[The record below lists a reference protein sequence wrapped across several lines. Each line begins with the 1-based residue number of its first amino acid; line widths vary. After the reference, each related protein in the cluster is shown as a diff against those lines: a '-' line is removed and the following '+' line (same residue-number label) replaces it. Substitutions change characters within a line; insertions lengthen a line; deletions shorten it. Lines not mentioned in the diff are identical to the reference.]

1 MKKKLRWMMLLGV
14 MAICS
19 IASAQT
25 ASDEYLDITNNA
37 TTVGD
42 AGFKSEVIDNLYYY
56 DETSNTLVISVYGAY
71 QSAGNQ
77 KWITTDGSGSSSRT
91 WEATGV
97 FKGSGYYHTATT
109 AKTATANTTRTYFF
123 KVKGIKSVSALVKS
137 GGKSRS
143 ALMTV
148 KKADGEVVERTSDS
162 SNTVVVIS
170 IEGLD
175 AEEIYTVEL
184 TGTASDNSDVYEVAF
199 AGGNAL
205 PVIDVEEKEKF
216 SFSWNFSNWD
226 LGDITEQTTVDG
238 LTVEASSDK
247 IVTIDESSPTV
258 DGVKYT
264 QRLKFG
270 GTGAAGNRNVHFEVP
285 GSCTIKVIGCSASSS
300 ADRTLNI
307 HVGSFGN
314 VKGTMPMLSSGPE
327 VNLYNYEGGPTTIYL
342 ASASS
347 GVNLYAI
354 YVEGAT
360 REINFGRYGVIS
372 FYFGETSY
380 QLPEGVT
387 AYAVDEIS
395 GKMLNLLEVTE
406 YIPAGCGVILY
417 GEPNTTY
424 TFYKATGD
432 IPEQHSLLKG
442 SDKTE
447 ETTGDDPEGSY
458 KFYML
463 SAKDGNVGFY
473 YGADG
478 GAAFENQANK
488 AYLAV
493 PMEEAAGITAFL
505 FDGVDGIT
513 AVEAEPTTKGTATYN
528 LAGQRVGADYK
539 GVVISGNK
547 KYIRK

>member
-1 MKKKLRWMMLLGV
+1 MKKTLRWMMLLGV

-25 ASDEYLDITNNA
+25 ASDEYLDIATNA

-42 AGFKSEVIDNLYYY
+42 AGFKSDVIDNLYYY
-56 DETSNTLVISVYGAY
+56 DETSSTLVISVYGAY

-77 KWITTDGSGSSSRT
+77 KWVTTDGSGSSSRE
-91 WEATGV
+91 WEPAGV
-97 FKGSGYYHTATT
+97 FKGSGYYHTTT
-109 AKTATANTTRTYFF
+109 AAKTATANTSRTYFF

-143 ALMTV
+143 AAMAV
-148 KKADGEVVERTSDS
+148 KNAEGREVGIASDN
-162 SNTVVVIS
+162 SNTVAVIS
-170 IEGLD
+170 VEDLD
-175 AEEIYTVEL
+175 ADEIYTVEL
-184 TGTASDNSDVYEVAF
+184 TGTDSSNSDVYEVAF
-199 AGGNAL
+199 VGGNAL
-205 PVIDVEEKEKF
+205 PVIVVEEKEKF
-216 SFSWNFSNWD
+216 SFNWNFSNWA

-238 LTVEASSDK
+238 LTVEAASDK
-247 IVTIDESSPTV
+247 KVTIDGNSQTV
-258 DGVKYT
+258 DGVAYT

-285 GSCTIKVIGCSASSS
+285 GSCTIKVIGCSASGS

-360 REINFGRYGVIS
+360 REINFGPYGVIS

-387 AYAVDEIS
+387 AFAVDEVS
-395 GKMLNLLEVTE
+395 GKMLNLLEVTDI
-406 YIPAGCGVILY
+406 IPAGCGVILN
-417 GEPNTTY
+417 GEPDANY
-424 TFYKATGD
+424 TFYKVTGD
-432 IPEQHSLLKG
+432 IPEQHSLLRG

-463 SAKDGNVGFY
+463 SAKNGNVGFY
-473 YGADG
+473 YGANG
-478 GAAFENQANK
+478 GAAFMNQANK

-493 PMEEAAGITAFL
+493 PMEDAAGITEFV
-505 FDGVDGIT
+505 FDGFDGIT
-513 AVEAEPTTKGTATYN
+513 AVEAEPSTTSTATYN